1 MSGAW
6 GTQAVERAPIEEIPL
21 IHEVHI
27 DGLVR
32 EAFMVARIT
41 ADSTERSRRLNEFS
55 ASLLC
60 STSQSLFSGGVG
72 R

>member
-41 ADSTERSRRLNEFS
+41 ADSTERG
-55 ASLLC
+55 AAA
-60 STSQSLFSGGVG
+60 
-72 R
+72 